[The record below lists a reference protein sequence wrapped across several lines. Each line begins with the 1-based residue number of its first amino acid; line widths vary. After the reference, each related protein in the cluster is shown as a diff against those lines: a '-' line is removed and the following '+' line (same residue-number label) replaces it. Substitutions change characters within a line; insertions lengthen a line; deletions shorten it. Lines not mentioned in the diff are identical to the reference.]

1 MKIVFLHDI
10 KGIARVGDIKNV
22 PDGYARNYLLPRQLA
37 KIATDRVSEEV
48 EKLKKLRDES
58 HVRDQQQA
66 QEIKNKLEGEFVE
79 ISEGANAE
87 GNLYGSVDPKKIADA
102 IRKKFHINLSPDQL
116 DIAHHLKTTGEHKI
130 KLNLF
135 QTTATTFMVRVLTS

>member
-37 KIATDRVSEEV
+37 KIATDRVSEEA
-48 EKLKKLRDES
+48 EKLKKLREES
-58 HVRDQQQA
+58 NVRDQKQA
-66 QEIKNKLEGEFVE
+66 QEIKNKLDGEFVE
-79 ISEGANAE
+79 ISEGVNAD
-87 GNLYGSVDPKKIADA
+87 GNLYGSVDAKKIADA
-102 IRKKFHINLSPDQL
+102 IRKKFHIVLSPDQL
-116 DIAHHLKTTGEHKI
+116 DLPHHLKKTGDHEI

-135 QTTATTFMVRVLTS
+135 QTTATTFMVRVLPS